1 LEIVVAT
8 PASTPQF
15 LLLSSFFFQDIITRM
30 RRESVREER
39 VQERGERRVQ
49 ERGERREERGERRAS
64 KKEKIGD

>member
-39 VQERGERRVQ
+39 VQERGERR
-49 ERGERREERGERRAS
+49 EERGERRAS